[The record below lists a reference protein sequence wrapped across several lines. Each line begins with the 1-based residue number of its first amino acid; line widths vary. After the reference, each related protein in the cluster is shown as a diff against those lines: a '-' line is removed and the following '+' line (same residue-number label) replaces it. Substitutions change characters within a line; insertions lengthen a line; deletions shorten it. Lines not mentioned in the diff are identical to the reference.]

1 MEVGKTFDLK
11 LAGSYAMDSLRLEKG
26 YRHWSHEMDSET
38 SPLEARLMYAVDLKK
53 VIVTI
58 VNNYKSTAVPRTEH
72 SQVYPCYLI
81 CMYMVVLENYDFSH
95 SNYAVSACC
104 KLQLHVY
111 S

>member
-58 VNNYKSTAVPRTEH
+58 T
-72 SQVYPCYLI
+72 SQLLFPEQNTLRCI
-81 CMYMVVLENYDFSH
+81 H
-95 SNYAVSACC
+95 AI
-104 KLQLHVY
+104 
-111 S
+111 